1 MNAVKLARNTWLLL
15 VFCLLSGKAFAQ
27 ASQTIALGE
36 RLSIESEILKQN
48 RPYLVYLPP
57 SYTAEGA
64 ASRRF
69 PVIYVLDGGAHFN
82 AATGVVHHLSSP
94 NSGVGRIPEMLVV
107 AIPNM
112 GRTHNLTPTHA
123 TSGPYSQDSGGAAD
137 FLRFLREELIPQI
150 DAHYRTTTE
159 RTLVG
164 HSLAGLFALTVFLD
178 QPETFDHYIAI
189 DPSLWW
195 DGQLLVHRLSEQ
207 PARTFGRRITVF
219 IAQANSP
226 ASEYE
231 DLQLKKQHETGIRTF
246 NKLLAKRQNATLRT
260 GYEFFPDETHVSS
273 PLIGMYR
280 GLLFTYPR
288 SQGE

>member
-1 MNAVKLARNTWLLL
+1 MIANLTRATWLLL
-15 VFCLLSGKAFAQ
+15 FCSLCFKAVAQ
-27 ASQTIALGE
+27 VSQPIVLGE
-36 RLSIESEILKQN
+36 RLEIQSEVLKQN

-64 ASRRF
+64 SSRRF
-69 PVIYVLDGGAHFN
+69 PVIYLLDGGAHFN

-94 NSGVGRIPEMLVV
+94 NSGVSRIPEMLVV

-112 GRTHNLTPTHA
+112 GRTHNLTPTHV
-123 TSGPYSQDSGGAAD
+123 TSGPYSENSGGAAD

-150 DAHYRTTTE
+150 DARYRTTAE

-189 DPSLWW
+189 EPSLWW
-195 DGQLLVHRLSEQ
+195 DDQLLVRRLSEQ
-207 PARTFGRRITVF
+207 PVRTFGRRISVF

-226 ASEYE
+226 ASEYQ
-231 DLQLKKQHETGIRTF
+231 DLQLKKQHESGIRRF
-246 NKLLAKRQNATLRT
+246 SKLLAKRQDVSLRT
-260 GYEFFPDETHVSS
+260 GYEFFPDETHVSA
-273 PLIGMYR
+273 PLMGIYR